1 MALSLRYTGARPY
14 TELRITKHQIM
25 GFSRGMVRDDVP
37 EDLIRNTI
45 MPMIANGA
53 TAWEVLG
60 TDSVQAKKMLRT
72 VKEPVAKPKPK
83 LSLKLK
89 PRPKPEPKPKPEL
102 EVKTPK
108 PEPKPKPELEVKKV
122 VSPMPAITDKDV
134 NTEILL
140 SSIGFKTSMTRAQM
154 MSWCSGKGIAV
165 NNRSTKASMTDA
177 ARAYVTGASE

>member
-14 TELRITKHQIM
+14 TELRIAKHQIM

-60 TDSVQAKKMLRT
+60 TDSVQAKKMLKT

-83 LSLKLK
+83 LSLK
-89 PRPKPEPKPKPEL
+89 PKPKPKPKPEL
-102 EVKTPK
+102 EVK
-108 PEPKPKPELEVKKV
+108 EVV
-122 VSPMPAITDKDV
+122 PPMPAITDKDV
-134 NTEILL
+134 DTEILL
-140 SSIGFKTSMTRAQM
+140 TSIGFKTSMTRAQM